1 MLNKRIFISSVGEMP
16 PRYSF
21 LIGVPRIASGERSF
35 SVISTFVPPSPSH
48 HRPYLERRG
57 RDGQE
62 PLRVEMRILQFA
74 VRATHSDGG

>member
-1 MLNKRIFISSVGEMP
+1 MP

-35 SVISTFVPPSPSH
+35 LLFRRSCLRLPPII
-48 HRPYLERRG
+48 RPYLKRRG

-74 VRATHSDGG
+74 VRAAHSDGG